1 MDCLTFTSKLIEFTA
16 WPTASVLLVLLLR
29 KEIKS
34 LLPHV
39 KKLKAGP
46 VEAEFER
53 EVTELQKETGTQP
66 TSVPLPA
73 GLTAERQMLFQL
85 VQVNPRSA
93 ILEAWRGIEEAA
105 ARLVQEKALF
115 VSDRDARSAFAVI
128 RAIGNASL
136 LSPEDFALYHD
147 LRALRNQAAHATEF
161 APTTDAALSY
171 IGLASRMRGAL
182 EQAAK

>member
-1 MDCLTFTSKLIEFTA
+1 MDWLTFTSKLIEFTV
-16 WPTASVLLVLLLR
+16 WPIASVILVLLLR
-29 KEIKS
+29 NEIKS

-53 EVTELQKETGTQP
+53 EVKELLKETGTQP
-66 TSVPLPA
+66 TLVPPPE

-93 ILEAWRGIEEAA
+93 ILDAWRGIEEAA
-105 ARLVQEKALF
+105 VRLVQEKALY
-115 VSDRDARSAFAVI
+115 VSERDARSAFAVI
-128 RAIGNASL
+128 RAIGSANL

-147 LRALRNQAAHATEF
+147 LRALRNQAAHATDF
-161 APTTDAALSY
+161 SPTTDAALSY
-171 IGLASRMRGAL
+171 IGLAGRLRGAL

>member
-1 MDCLTFTSKLIEFTA
+1 MDWLTFVSKLIEVTA
-16 WPTASVLLVLLLR
+16 WPIASVLLVLLLR
-29 KEIKS
+29 KEIRS
-34 LLPHV
+34 LLPYV

-53 EVTELQKETGTQP
+53 EVEELQKETGAKAAP
-66 TSVPLPA
+66 IPLPE
-73 GLTAERQMLFQL
+73 GLTAERQILFQL

-105 ARLVQEKALF
+105 VRLVQEKGLY
-115 VSDRDARSAFAVI
+115 VSERDARSAFAVI
-128 RAIGNASL
+128 RAIGSASL

-171 IGLASRMRGAL
+171 IGLASRLRGAL